1 MLLKLTDPTDLEDV
15 IRVFRLFL
23 ADEYGKVDY
32 LLIEEPDVL
41 RNPLANSGVTVQIW
55 KLRSV
60 ESKYMLLVD
69 GFKGIY
75 KWGNSLGND
84 SALGCHRHHQTK

>member
-41 RNPLANSGVTVQIW
+41 RNPLANSGVTVQI
-55 KLRSV
+55 
-60 ESKYMLLVD
+60 
-69 GFKGIY
+69 
-75 KWGNSLGND
+75 
-84 SALGCHRHHQTK
+84 